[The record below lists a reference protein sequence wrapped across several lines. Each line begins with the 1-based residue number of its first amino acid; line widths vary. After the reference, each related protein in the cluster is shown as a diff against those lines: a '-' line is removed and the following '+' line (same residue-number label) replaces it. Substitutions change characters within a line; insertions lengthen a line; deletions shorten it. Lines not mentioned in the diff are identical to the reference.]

1 MSSQR
6 STPSDPDDSTLLLA
20 ASREILLLVDGDSLH
35 IVNANAAAS
44 RMLGYAP
51 QTLRGMPLGD
61 LECALSDMFFW
72 DEMRDREQA
81 TADSAYRCADGSV
94 LEVAKQV
101 TRVSTQPLRYA
112 VCATSTEQH
121 YKVASELNT
130 MASRLR
136 ATLEATAD
144 GILLVD
150 NGGAILNMN
159 RRFSA
164 LWDVPDDLLQRRD
177 DAGIMAHLQSQIVRE
192 ERDGDQSAPEADGDD
207 SFATQY
213 LKNGRVL

>member
-1 MSSQR
+1 MAAQDN
-6 STPSDPDDSTLLLA
+6 PMAPAAPDAAALLLA
-20 ASREILLLVDGDSLH
+20 ASREILLLVDGEGMCILS
-35 IVNANAAAS
+35 ANAAAS
-44 RMLGYAP
+44 RALGYPLQA
-51 QTLRGMPLGD
+51 LEGMPLTD

-72 DEMRDREQA
+72 DEMQDREQA

-112 VCATSTEQH
+112 VCATSTAQH

-150 NGGAILNMN
+150 NSGAILNMN
-159 RRFSA
+159 RRF
-164 LWDVPDDLLQRRD
+164 
-177 DAGIMAHLQSQIVRE
+177 
-192 ERDGDQSAPEADGDD
+192 
-207 SFATQY
+207 
-213 LKNGRVL
+213 